1 MMKLVLALTA
11 LIVMAQAQFPWIVPG
26 GLEEENRVD
35 FPWIVPGGLEEEN
48 RMDPEMAE
56 LIKAATIQFCK
67 DVANGNDKAAWAYA
81 DQALDFQC
89 VS

>member
-11 LIVMAQAQFPWIVPG
+11 LIVMAQAQ
-26 GLEEENRVD
+26 